1 MNLDQL
7 RMFLAVARHQHFS
20 RAADELYI
28 TQPAV
33 SAAVAKLEAQYG
45 VRLFHRIG
53 RRVEITDV
61 GRFLMAEGQGLLER
75 VELVERGL
83 HDFNTLERGVLNL
96 GASLTVGNYWLPARL
111 KSFWDQHRGVELR
124 CNLANAEQVLEGMA
138 QGHYDLGFLT
148 GWPGGDKTWIGE
160 RMLRAVEVG
169 EERLLLVVGRGH
181 PWFGQKVLEPRQL
194 GNSAWVMRERG
205 SGAQSLLERL
215 LAEVGVALAELPVA
229 LVLTSGEMAKAVVLE
244 GGAAAALPEPIL
256 RQELELGLLWSLP
269 IQGCNGQRQ
278 PIWMVRH
285 RQRYRSRL
293 LMAFEEMVLAGCAG
307 GRDRPPESS
316 NEEAPQE
323 KAPQRQAFHEE
334 TPQEQATQ
342 AVNPDPPAPAPP
354 PRTPPQTQPKTPKT
368 PPPTPKAAATMP
380 PTAKTQ
386 GDG

>member
-61 GRFLMAEGQGLLER
+61 GRFLMAEGQALLER

-96 GASLTVGNYWLPARL
+96 GASLTVGNYWLPSRL
-111 KSFWDQHRGVELR
+111 KGFWDQHRGVELR
-124 CNLANAEQVLEGMA
+124 CNLANAEQLLEGMA
-138 QGHYDLGFLT
+138 QGQYDLGFLT
-148 GWPGGDKTWIGE
+148 GWPSGDKASIGE
-160 RMLRAVEVG
+160 GVLRAVEVG

-181 PWFGQKVLEPRQL
+181 PWFGQEALGPQQL
-194 GNSAWVMRERG
+194 RDSAWVMRERG

-244 GGAAAALPEPIL
+244 GGAAAALPEPMVC
-256 RQELELGLLWSLP
+256 QELEQGLLWSLP
-269 IQGCNGQRQ
+269 VLGCNRQRQ

-293 LMAFEEMVLAGCAG
+293 LMAFEAMVLAGWVGERA
-307 GRDRPPESS
+307 RPPEAASQ
-316 NEEAPQE
+316 EA
-323 KAPQRQAFHEE
+323 
-334 TPQEQATQ
+334 
-342 AVNPDPPAPAPP
+342 APAVHPAA
-354 PRTPPQTQPKTPKT
+354 PPQ
-368 PPPTPKAAATMP
+368 A
-380 PTAKTQ
+380 PTAKRK
-386 GDG
+386 GAH

>member
-33 SAAVAKLEAQYG
+33 SAAVAKLEAHYG

-61 GRFLMAEGQGLLER
+61 GRFLMAEGQALLER

-96 GASLTVGNYWLPARL
+96 GASLTVGNYWLPSRL
-111 KSFWDQHRGVELR
+111 KCFWDQHRGVELN
-124 CNLANAEQVLEGMA
+124 CSLANAEQVLEGMA
-138 QGHYDLGFLT
+138 QGLYDLGFLT
-148 GWPGGDKTWIGE
+148 GWPEGDKALLGE
-160 RMLRAVEVG
+160 GMLRAVEVG

-194 GNSAWVMRERG
+194 GDSAWVMRERG

-215 LAEVGVALAELPVA
+215 LAEVGVALAALPVA

-244 GGAAAALPEPIL
+244 GGTAAALPEPML

-269 IQGCNGQRQ
+269 IQGCSGQRQ

-293 LMAFEEMVLAGCAG
+293 LLAFEAMILAGWAG
-307 GRDRPPESS
+307 GRARPPGSPPGTPPGSS
-316 NEEAPQE
+316 HKSTPEEAPQE
-323 KAPQRQAFHEE
+323 AVPQDKAP
-334 TPQEQATQ
+334 
-342 AVNPDPPAPAPP
+342 PAEHAWQPP
-354 PRTPPQTQPKTPKT
+354 PPLSKT
-368 PPPTPKAAATMP
+368 PPITKTATTPRS
-380 PTAKTQ
+380 PTAKPK
-386 GDG
+386 GDD